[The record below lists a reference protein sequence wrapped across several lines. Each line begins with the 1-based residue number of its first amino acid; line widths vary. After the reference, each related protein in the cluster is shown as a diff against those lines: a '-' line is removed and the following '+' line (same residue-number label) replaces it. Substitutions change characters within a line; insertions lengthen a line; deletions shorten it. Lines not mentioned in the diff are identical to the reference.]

1 MLVSVIVP
9 TRNRAAA
16 LAGALASLA
25 RQEAGSGPYE
35 VIVVDNGST
44 DATRRVAEDARTA
57 LPGLH
62 YAYEARPG
70 LHRGRHRGM
79 REAKG
84 DLLAFI
90 DDDVEV
96 SPGWIASLR
105 EALRDDSV
113 AMVGGNILPAFVD
126 TPPPWLLRLWRRPY
140 GDGHAIP
147 SLSVLAW
154 RGEARDIDPALVWG
168 CNLSVRRS
176 VLEAARGF
184 HPDAMP
190 DDLIKFRGDGEM
202 QLGRFVVASGAR
214 CLFHPGASVRH
225 LVPLQRMTF
234 DYFRR
239 RAFLDQQQAGVEIS
253 LKELGVECQRL
264 AIGGDRL
271 LRPAEQ
277 GIAIGKIEAR
287 PEMLGVLRQI
297 LFQQCHRAL
306 VLLGLERLLGSG
318 QGIWLA
324 DCLLLVRRRAGNG
337 RPE

>member
-16 LAGALASLA
+16 VGGALAPLA

-239 RAFLDQQQAGVEIS
+239 RAFL
-253 LKELGVECQRL
+253 
-264 AIGGDRL
+264 
-271 LRPAEQ
+271 Q
-277 GIAIGKIEAR
+277 GISDSFARLRQANLGDTPASAADCAPLHIGRALFRIAGAFTTAGRHIAR
-287 PEMLGVLRQI
+287 LERTMAEGHAQGMRFHREKFETDPEVRAWVLR
-297 LFQQCHRAL
+297 ADY
-306 VLLGLERLLGSG
+306 LE
-318 QGIWLA
+318 
-324 DCLLLVRRRAGNG
+324 D
-337 RPE
+337 